1 MDLTP
6 TRDLIRRQDGVATF
20 SQLLAAGLT
29 RAEVRS
35 QLDAIRWRRHGDRT
49 VLAHN
54 HAPTRRQLMWIAVL
68 DPTGCVCLGGL
79 TALETAG
86 FRFFGLE
93 LDLVHIVVQHGA
105 KTWRHPL
112 VKVHES
118 RRLHPLDL
126 DPASN
131 IPRTRVP
138 RSALDAAAW
147 QPFPRYACA
156 VLAAVVQQRLCTVAE
171 LEDEMRYV
179 GRIRHKAHMRLAIQD
194 IAGGSQALSELDLMV
209 VCRRFAL
216 QAPVRQVRRTD
227 ASGRVRYLDAE
238 WHLPD
243 GRRVVLEI
251 DGSHHMNAEHWESDM
266 RRERQVV
273 TSGSVVLRATANE
286 VRLSPAALVADLIA
300 VGVPRR

>member
-1 MDLTP
+1 MDLTAV
-6 TRDLIRRQDGVATF
+6 RELIRRQDGVATIP
-20 SQLLAAGLT
+20 QLHRAGLT

-54 HAPTRRQLMWIAVL
+54 HTPTRRQLMWIAIL

-86 FRFFGLE
+86 FRFFGAE

-105 KTWRHPL
+105 KTWRHPM

-126 DPASN
+126 DPASD

-138 RSALDAAAW
+138 RSTLDAAAW

-156 VLAAVVQQRLCTVAE
+156 LLAAVVQQRLCTVAE
-171 LEDEMRYV
+171 LDDEMRHV
-179 GRIRHKAHMRLAIQD
+179 GRIRHKAHLRLALQD

-209 VCRRFAL
+209 VCRRFSL
-216 QAPVRQVRRTD
+216 QPPVRQVRRRD
-227 ASGRVRYLDAE
+227 ASGRVRFLDAE
-238 WHLPD
+238 WRLPD
-243 GRRVVLEI
+243 GRSVVLEV
-251 DGSHHMNAEHWESDM
+251 DGSHHMQAEHWESDM

-273 TSGSVVLRATANE
+273 SSGSVVLRATANE
-286 VRLSPAALVADLIA
+286 VRLAPAALVADLVAI
-300 VGVPRR
+300 GVPRL